1 MATWPNTWCKSGRF
15 IRLLFSRE
23 SESCACETS
32 STVFGKPV
40 RSTQKNA
47 SDWVWAKSTKMV
59 ERKNMWVFHTT
70 RYTKDLSQ
78 GNFKL
83 GGNFLFSK
91 HMQIHALREML
102 HLFVVEK
109 YSTITP
115 QPFWQFCFWCR
126 WRSTAGS
133 EHRRRAYSHRTGVNS

>member
-59 ERKNMWVFHTT
+59 ERKNMWVFHTN

-91 HMQIHALREML
+91 HMQTHALRGML

-115 QPFWQFCFWCR
+115 QPIWQFSFWCR

-133 EHRRRAYSHRTGVNS
+133 EHRGRAYSHRTGVNS